1 MLQGLGQEDPL
12 EMGMSIHS
20 SILTWK
26 IPWTEEPGGLQTM
39 RSQGVGH
46 DWGTSTFTFI
56 TSTKFWYGPLF
67 CPVCVCVCVC
77 VHTWFSPTPFPE
89 CFYVPSKIRAHPT
102 EDLSKEHWLI
112 HPFHCCH
119 SELHLP
125 KCIWDS
131 DAQFSHGHRQ
141 YDHKRW
147 YKAFYKGTK
156 EWNWVDC
163 LRYTC
168 QGVLHSGG
176 PRGGTC
182 VFEIEDSGCLKA
194 NFATWKGSLLPLF
207 LADSHKLG
215 VDRLTGLPRVQP
227 HPRRCLAWGD
237 QMHCLEL

>member
-1 MLQGLGQEDPL
+1 MDCFALCV
-12 EMGMSIHS
+12 H
-20 SILTWK
+20 
-26 IPWTEEPGGLQTM
+26 
-39 RSQGVGH
+39 
-46 DWGTSTFTFI
+46 
-56 TSTKFWYGPLF
+56 
-67 CPVCVCVCVC
+67 VCVCVCVC
-77 VHTWFSPTPFPE
+77 VRAWFSPTPFPE

-182 VFEIEDSGCLKA
+182 VFKIEDSGCLKA

-215 VDRLTGLPRVQP
+215 VDKLTGLPRVQP

-237 QMHCLEL
+237 QMHCLELFLTWTILSFVSSLLSEQVGVKLLFDNRMSLDLGKNGWGQSMVQEQRGKYSLWSDENKY